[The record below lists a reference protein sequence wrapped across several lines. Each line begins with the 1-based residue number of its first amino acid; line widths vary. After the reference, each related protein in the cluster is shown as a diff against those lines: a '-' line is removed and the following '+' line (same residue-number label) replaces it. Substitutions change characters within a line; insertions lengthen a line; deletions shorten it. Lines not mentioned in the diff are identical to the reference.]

1 MNARIY
7 QNKNPKSVKVVAF
20 IVIGIIVFTL
30 FLMTMMKRTD
40 AYKVATQNIELN
52 EDIIQ
57 ETGGI
62 TGYGMIVT
70 GNVQYSNS
78 EGQAQFN
85 IKVLGKQKNI
95 NVRTYLEK
103 ESDGEWQLISLKK

>member
-1 MNARIY
+1 MNARMY
-7 QNKNPKSVKVVAF
+7 QNKNPKSIKIVAF
-20 IVIGIIVFTL
+20 VVIGFML
-30 FLMTMMKRTD
+30 FILFVITMMKRTD
-40 AYKVATQNIELN
+40 AYKVAIQNIQLN
-52 EDIIQ
+52 EAIIE

-62 TGYGMIVT
+62 TGYGMFPSGSVE
-70 GNVQYSNS
+70 YSNS
-78 EGQAQFN
+78 EGQAEFN